1 VSRESGSISVV
12 AADPNAHRASLQELL
27 ERYQTWLATSAR
39 EWTAERTSTDEE
51 GEMAETSDSSTPI
64 DEEYDPAD
72 AAADDVRTIADP
84 DTDARAFLASY
95 DGNAAGVAL
104 CYGVSD
110 EMAELKRLYVRPA
123 YRESG
128 LGRGLCE
135 AVVEAA
141 AEQGYERVGLTTPP
155 WSESAHVL
163 YEALDFEYTGPYPE
177 TKLPERFHEEALFMQ
192 RHLAD

>member
-1 VSRESGSISVV
+1 MSRESGSISVV
-12 AADPNAHRASLQELL
+12 AAGPNAHRASLQELL
-27 ERYQTWLATSAR
+27 KRYQTWLATSAR
-39 EWTAERTSTDEE
+39 EWTDERASTDEK

-64 DEEYDPAD
+64 DEGYDPAD

-110 EMAELKRLYVRPA
+110 DMAELKRLYVRPA

-135 AVVEAA
+135 AVIEAA